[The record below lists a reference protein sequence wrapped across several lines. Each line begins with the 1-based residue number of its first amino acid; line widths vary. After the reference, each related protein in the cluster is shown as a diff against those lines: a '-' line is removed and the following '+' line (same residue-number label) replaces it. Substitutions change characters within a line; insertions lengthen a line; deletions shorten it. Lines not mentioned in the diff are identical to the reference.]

1 MRIISSLAFALLALC
16 SFGQACSAGDTPT
29 IIILDATA
37 QMSAK
42 LGNERKIDAVKK
54 AISAVPSYMPSE
66 SPVALWAFGT
76 NPEKKCEGRREL
88 VALKSASSA
97 ATAFGKALHPIEPKA
112 ARAPAF
118 GTLTTALE
126 SIENVKNS
134 PVSAVLIAGTG
145 DDCIPDICT
154 DAKRLH
160 DLYPLAKLTVL
171 GIGMSEPGVTGFTC
185 AAKAMGG
192 SFVAIKSGKEL
203 DHALRQALD
212 TDPQTPKQNSG
223 AAQPAATSSSNKK
236 ATADTSTQTA
246 TANPSSSKPADQDRK
261 TQAEEKPPAPQPEPN
276 AIISAVLAK
285 DTPPLEAGVTWEVFK
300 VTTTPTGQKR
310 VAEAPSWTLGGGQA
324 RIRLPDGQYIA
335 RASYGSATASNEFSV
350 GPTKAEPVIIVNA
363 GTVAAEALQ
372 TPGGMPADDAF
383 FILYRRNAQGGTE
396 EVARS
401 SEFPATFHVSAG
413 EYVLSAYSGLAKLD
427 TNVKVE
433 AGKVSAVRIALN
445 VGTLELKTLAAEG
458 SLKLVPAR
466 QEIYAGAPE
475 PGKSSPA
482 FLRLEGSSHRIQLP
496 AGTYRVV
503 TNLGDAREES
513 TVSVT
518 AGQTTEKSIIL
529 NPGEAMITLPPK
541 KPDQV
546 CAVYEAGANRA
557 SGPAG
562 RGAGAAISF
571 TLKSGLYDVECHG
584 KGTTASVKPSQIRV
598 IAGEA
603 QTLAIDE

>member
-1 MRIISSLAFALLALC
+1 MRIISSLAFAWLAFC
-16 SFGQACSAGDTPT
+16 AFGQARAAGEAPT
-29 IIILDATA
+29 IIILNSTA

-42 LGNERKIDAVKK
+42 LGSERKIDAVKK
-54 AISAVPSYMPSE
+54 AVSAAPAYMPPE
-66 SPVALWAFGT
+66 TPVALWAFGT

-88 VALKSASSA
+88 LALTSASTA
-97 ATAFGKALHPIEPKA
+97 ATGFGKALQPVEPKA
-112 ARAPAF
+112 ARAPVF
-118 GTLTTALE
+118 STLSAALE
-126 SIENVKNS
+126 SIDNVKNS

-154 DAKRLH
+154 EAKRLH

-171 GIGMSEPGVTGFTC
+171 GIGMSEPGLTGFTC

-192 SFVAIKSGKEL
+192 SFAAIKSGKEL

-212 TDPQTPKQNSG
+212 AGPQTPGQDGGTAK
-223 AAQPAATSSSNKK
+223 PATIPSSNKK

-246 TANPSSSKPADQDRK
+246 AANTTSSKPADQDGK

-276 AIISAVLAK
+276 AVLSAVLAK

-310 VAEAPSWTLGGGQA
+310 VADLPSWTLGGGQA
-324 RIRLPDGQYIA
+324 KIRLPDGQYIA
-335 RASYGSATASNEFSV
+335 RGSYGSATASNEFSV
-350 GPTKAEPVIIVNA
+350 GPTKAEPVIILNG

-383 FILYRRNAQGGTE
+383 FILYQRNAQGVME
-396 EVARS
+396 ELGRS
-401 SEFPATFHVSAG
+401 SEFPATFHVRAG
-413 EYVLSAYSGLAKLD
+413 DYMLSASAGLAKLD

-445 VGTLELKTLAAEG
+445 VGTLELKVLAPEG
-458 SLKLVPAR
+458 SLKPVYAR
-466 QEIYAGAPE
+466 QEIYQGTAE
-475 PGKSSPA
+475 PGKTAPPA
-482 FLRLEGSSHRIQLP
+482 LRLEGSSHRVQLP
-496 AGTYRVV
+496 AGAYRIV
-503 TNLGDAREES
+503 TSLGDAREES

-518 AGQTTEKSIIL
+518 AGQTTAKSIIL
-529 NPGEAMITLPPK
+529 NAGEAKITLPPK

-546 CAVYEAGANRA
+546 CAVYEAGANRT
-557 SGPAG
+557 SQPAG
-562 RGAGAAISF
+562 RGAGPSMSF
-571 TLKSGLYDVECHG
+571 ILKAGLYEIECKG
-584 KGTTASVKPSQIRV
+584 KGTAASVKPSQLRV
-598 IAGEA
+598 IAGET